1 MDMVNDT
8 ENLYFKSK
16 AFSLTVLAIAAII
29 CSRALFLFFN
39 DSEGPNLLIVAV
51 MALVVYF
58 LSLAAYVFGPSKLNG
73 IKRLSVAISIQILSV
88 IALYFCM
95 N

>member
-1 MDMVNDT
+1 
-8 ENLYFKSK
+8 
-16 AFSLTVLAIAAII
+16 
-29 CSRALFLFFN
+29 
-39 DSEGPNLLIVAV
+39 

-95 N
+95 K